1 MTVTE
6 VAILVVVIV
15 AAGIE
20 FAGRP
25 AHAPATLA
33 FSPAA
38 FTPGL
43 FATGALTALFFYWGW
58 DVTVNL
64 TEETRDPGR
73 APGRGSVLAM
83 VAILML
89 FVAFAMVA
97 LMALTDE
104 EIAESSTNVVFAVA
118 EKLFPRPWSYVAIVA
133 VMLSTVGTLETSI
146 LQFTRTLYAKGR
158 DGTLHPRYAS
168 LHPAWRTPWAATAVI
183 TGFGLLLLFLS
194 SFLPTVGQ
202 IIIDSVQSIGFQ
214 VALYYGLAGFACAWH
229 SRHEALR
236 SLSGLVFLVVWP
248 TASACVLWVIA
259 AYSIPAFDAAT
270 TVLGLG
276 GIAVGAVPLWLN
288 RRRRAAGTKASS

>member
-1 MTVTE
+1 
-6 VAILVVVIV
+6 
-15 AAGIE
+15 
-20 FAGRP
+20 
-25 AHAPATLA
+25 
-33 FSPAA
+33 
-38 FTPGL
+38 
-43 FATGALTALFFYWGW
+43 
-58 DVTVNL
+58 VNL
-64 TEETRDPGR
+64 TEETRDPGH

-83 VAILML
+83 IAILLL
-89 FVAFAMVA
+89 FVSFAMVA
-97 LMALTDE
+97 LMALTDD
-104 EIAESSTNVVFAVA
+104 EIAASSTNVILAIA
-118 EKLFPRPWSYVAIVA
+118 EKLFPRPWSYVAVVA

-183 TGFGLLLLFLS
+183 TGFGLVLLFLS

-202 IIIDSVQSIGFQ
+202 IIVDSVQSIGFQ

-259 AYSIPAFDAAT
+259 AYSIPSFDAAT

-276 GIAVGAVPLWLN
+276 GIAVGAIPLWLN
-288 RRRRAAGTKASS
+288 RRRVSS